1 MNETQ
6 SRTLILQNQSVVGL
20 HVKDSL
26 LNLLTFLGLEARRNP
41 QKALTMIV
49 LHQLQVCI
57 NIQCGIVK
65 MHFVFCL
72 LHMKKES
79 DSLSFLLLM
88 SACVVLAYCAW

>member
-1 MNETQ
+1 MMPSPFFSSSSINETQ
-6 SRTLILQNQSVVGL
+6 SRTLILQNQSIVEWNVGL

-57 NIQCGIVK
+57 NIPSFI
-65 MHFVFCL
+65 
-72 LHMKKES
+72 
-79 DSLSFLLLM
+79 SLANL
-88 SACVVLAYCAW
+88 Y